1 MSVEQIRKL
10 VDSASRFTLEG
21 ENRVSARPD
30 KIATPLWELPAPI
43 TGEELQN
50 ARATPDC
57 IVEDLLYADVGLLI
71 APGGTGKTTLI
82 LYMAV
87 HIVLGIPLFGLS
99 VLKPGPVLIITAEDS
114 REMLVARLR
123 AIARAMS
130 LNEVEKAKMMKGILL
145 SDVSGNGFR
154 LTEVQG
160 DVVKPSAGMDALIEG
175 CETLR
180 PVLVVIDPAVS
191 FGVGESRVNDAE
203 QGLIEAARRLRRTI
217 ECCVLYI
224 HHTGKQNARDKAMD
238 QYAGRGGSTFA
249 DGSRMVF
256 VLQNVLADEW
266 SAATGK
272 NLEEGEIGLV
282 LARPKMSYCPPQ
294 HEILVSRIGYLFEHI
309 NRIKTT
315 ETAEQEKADEKVLQ
329 LLTTQLAVGVYLTK
343 SKLED
348 YDLGFP
354 RAEIRK
360 AVGRLLTLGR
370 IKFEKI
376 PADKKTGRG
385 GPHEYLHPVAS
396 PMQYGD
402 HRS

>member
-1 MSVEQIRKL
+1 MSVEKIRKL
-10 VDSASRFTLEG
+10 VDSASRFTLEA
-21 ENRVSARPD
+21 EKSVSARPD

-43 TGEELQN
+43 TTEELQN

-87 HIVLGIPLFGLS
+87 HIVLGIPLFELS
-99 VLKPGPVLIITAEDS
+99 ILKPGPVLIITAEDS

-123 AIARAMS
+123 AIVRAMN
-130 LNEVEKAKMMKGILL
+130 LNEVEKAKMMKGVLL

-160 DVVKPSAGMDALIEG
+160 DVVKPGAGVDDLIKG

-203 QGLIEAARRLRRTI
+203 QGLIEAARRLRRVH

-224 HHTGKQNARDKAMD
+224 HHTGKQNGRERAKD
-238 QYAGRGGSTFA
+238 QYAGRGGSAFA

-256 VLQNVLADEW
+256 VLQNVAPDEW
-266 SAATGK
+266 SIATGN
-272 NLEEGEIGLV
+272 NLEEGETGLV

-294 HEILVSRIGYLFEHI
+294 HEIMISRHGYLFEHV
-309 NRIKTT
+309 NRIRTT
-315 ETAEQEKADEKVLQ
+315 KAAEREKADEHVFQ
-329 LLTTQLAVGVYLTK
+329 FLTTQLAVGLYHTK
-343 SKLED
+343 SELD
-348 YDLGFP
+348 DHDLGFP

-360 AVGRLLTLGR
+360 AVGRLLTVGR

-376 PADKKTGRG
+376 PADKKPGRG

-396 PMQYGD
+396 PMEYGD